1 MIKQRIKTRV
11 ITIKTLTIM
20 STIITA
26 ATIMALYLNTTGDAN
41 SKYYYNADIENGTV
55 KTMQV
60 LANGGDCLEGKVE
73 YRFTYDASGKLAT
86 KEVCRYNMLTGK
98 YEPKQRY
105 DYQYTSDG
113 FNVERHLWNADRAC
127 FDRADSRTE
136 YRRESRGTVSVTNYE
151 ARNFN
156 GDMTKV
162 NNVLLMQPMEQV
174 VMSASL

>member
-1 MIKQRIKTRV
+1 
-11 ITIKTLTIM
+11 M

-60 LANGGDCLEGKVE
+60 LENEGDCLEGKVE
-73 YRFTYDASGKLAT
+73 YHFDYDASGKLVS

-98 YEPKQRY
+98 YEPMQRY
-105 DYQYTSDG
+105 DYRYTAEG
-113 FNVERHLWNADRAC
+113 FDVERHLWNVNRGC

-136 YRRESRGTVSVTNYE
+136 YRRQSSGTVSVTNYE

-156 GDMTKV
+156 GDMKKV
-162 NNVLLMQPMEQV
+162 NDVLLMQPMEAV
-174 VMSASL
+174 MMSASL

>member
-1 MIKQRIKTRV
+1 
-11 ITIKTLTIM
+11 M

-162 NNVLLMQPMEQV
+162 NNVLLMQPLEQV
-174 VMSASL
+174 MMSASL

>member
-1 MIKQRIKTRV
+1 
-11 ITIKTLTIM
+11 M

-136 YRRESRGTVSVTNYE
+136 YRRAAHAAHGAGRDERQSVITCRCFPHGGVTP
-151 ARNFN
+151 A
-156 GDMTKV
+156 DI
-162 NNVLLMQPMEQV
+162 
-174 VMSASL
+174 A